1 MNYAMTQQQFFQTQ
15 FSQFTMAQTGS
26 VVLCEKSEKVVS

>member
-1 MNYAMTQQQFFQTQ
+1 MNNVMTQQFFQTQ

-26 VVLCEKSEKVVS
+26 VVLCNDSEKIKE